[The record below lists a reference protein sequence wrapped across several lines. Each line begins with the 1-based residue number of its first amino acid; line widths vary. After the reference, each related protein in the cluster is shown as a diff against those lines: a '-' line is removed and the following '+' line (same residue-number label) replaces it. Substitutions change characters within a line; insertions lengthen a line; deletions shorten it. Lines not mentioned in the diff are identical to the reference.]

1 MQARSSGAMVP
12 NDEGFDDAPVLWLT
26 GLSGAGK
33 TTLAHALAT
42 ALMARGFRATVLD
55 GDVLRRGLSSD
66 LGFSERDRH
75 ENVRRASEVAAVLA
89 DTGQIAVV
97 ALIAPLAAMRGRAR
111 EIVGKRFREVY
122 VKAGLEVCEA
132 RDPKGLY
139 GKARRGEVP
148 DFTGVSAPWEPP
160 LNPDLVVDTGAHT
173 VDECVTQLMD
183 FVEREFAN
191 IDTVRTSVRML
202 PRRRVV

>member
-1 MQARSSGAMVP
+1 MVP

-42 ALMARGFRATVLD
+42 ALMVRGFRATVLD

-66 LGFSERDRH
+66 LGFSERDRY

-173 VDECVTQLMD
+173 VDECVTRLMD

-191 IDTVRTSVRML
+191 IDMVRTSVRML